1 MRRISC
7 MPLPMTVYRDW
18 AQPRRAS
25 SPRTTTRRHSLF
37 RIVISGSSANAPGGI
52 RLRPL
57 AQRQIRIPPWL
68 VLRTLGVLPHHE
80 PVEEHV
86 HGETLLESGTS
97 RQQPEISPQELARQL
112 WILLQIGGRL
122 TREVHL
128 TVAEEGFHQVEHAA
142 HTPGF
147 VRLLEDDVVLPVVVH
162 YETWFEGLSK
172 RVARRAEQVLYPAR
186 VCVRR
191 PVGVA
196 SGERKPPPRL
206 GGQPLRPALLQRD
219 DGVRGE
225 IVPSRTRPAKHMHKG
240 EVLAHRPCHL
250 ESIVAGELLVSRDVR
265 ELRPWH
271 ARHDRVAPTE
281 DVVARVEEIRP
292 RDRRPGALV
301 KHTGE
306 EPLGRQLPVVVR
318 SASQDVLSGRA
329 SDEHVLPEQSTGK
342 GLGAHEFS
350 EAESFQSRPELV
362 VVDRPESSRV
372 LPCHHN
378 RSLRFPLAERELHQ
392 RLERQHRATH
402 FLYSTDYL
410 GHTSSFVL
418 MKLGSRSTVH
428 ECFAN
433 VSPGG

>member
-57 AQRQIRIPPWL
+57 AQRQIRILPWL

-225 IVPSRTRPAKHMHKG
+225 VVASRARPVQQVHQR
-240 EVLAHRPCHL
+240 EVLAHRPCHP
-250 ESIVAGELLVSRDVR
+250 ESFVAGKRLASRDVR
-265 ELRPWH
+265 GLQPRH
-271 ARHDRVAPTE
+271 ARHERVAPTE
-281 DVVARVEEIRP
+281 DVVARVQDVRP

-301 KHTGE
+301 KQAGE
-306 EPLGRQLPVVVR
+306 ESFGRELPVVVR
-318 SASQDVLSGRA
+318 GASQDI
-329 SDEHVLPEQSTGK
+329 LPERTG
-342 GLGAHEFS
+342 E
-350 EAESFQSRPELV
+350 EYV
-362 VVDRPESSRV
+362 
-372 LPCHHN
+372 
-378 RSLRFPLAERELHQ
+378 LAE
-392 RLERQHRATH
+392 
-402 FLYSTDYL
+402 
-410 GHTSSFVL
+410 
-418 MKLGSRSTVH
+418 
-428 ECFAN
+428 
-433 VSPGG
+433 